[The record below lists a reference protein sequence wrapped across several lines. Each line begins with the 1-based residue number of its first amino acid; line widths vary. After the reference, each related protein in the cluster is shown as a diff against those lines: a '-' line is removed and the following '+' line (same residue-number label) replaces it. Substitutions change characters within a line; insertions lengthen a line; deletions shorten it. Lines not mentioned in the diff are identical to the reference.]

1 MAKAKALDLR
11 AEPLGINAQLINAM
25 RDYIFCPNWTDSI
38 KKKKKKKIQTQQG
51 VILYSVVTCTAQTPH
66 AANLFRL
73 AELDFSRTANRNWT
87 GADTGFFL
95 GVGAPLRNGMTN
107 WWRKQIRRRRLLTR
121 QWHNLN
127 CWEYIVYHKNL
138 HILQNTGCQE
148 PSREGEEAHP
158 LLLPLRSAP
167 AEKNLSREGAVLP
180 KEDKGN
186 REGIPHTHP
195 IP

>member
-1 MAKAKALDLR
+1 MGKAKALDLR
-11 AEPLGINAQLINAM
+11 AEPLGINAPLINAM
-25 RDYIFCPNWTDSI
+25 GDYIFCPNWTDSI
-38 KKKKKKKIQTQQG
+38 KKKKKKIQTQQG

-73 AELDFSRTANRNWT
+73 TELDFSRTANRNRT

-95 GVGAPLRNGMTN
+95 GGGAPLRNGMTN

-127 CWEYIVYHKNL
+127 CWEYIVYHTNL

-167 AEKNLSREGAVLP
+167 AQKNLSREGAVLP

>member
-1 MAKAKALDLR
+1 M
-11 AEPLGINAQLINAM
+11 PWGITFFVQIELILL
-25 RDYIFCPNWTDSI
+25 
-38 KKKKKKKIQTQQG
+38 KKKKIQTQQG

-73 AELDFSRTANRNWT
+73 AELDFSRTANRNRT

-95 GVGAPLRNGMTN
+95 GGGAPLRNGMTN

-127 CWEYIVYHKNL
+127 CWEYIVYHTNL

>member
-1 MAKAKALDLR
+1 MGKAKALDLR
-11 AEPLGINAQLINAM
+11 GGASRHKRPTDQCHGGLHFLSKL
-25 RDYIFCPNWTDSI
+25 NWYY
-38 KKKKKKKIQTQQG
+38 KKKKIQTQQG

-73 AELDFSRTANRNWT
+73 AELDFSRTANRNRR
-87 GADTGFFL
+87 GADTGFFW
-95 GVGAPLRNGMTN
+95 GGGASLRNGMTN

-121 QWHNLN
+121 QWHNFN
-127 CWEYIVYHKNL
+127 CWEYIVYRTNL

-186 REGIPHTHP
+186 DTISTAENT
-195 IP
+195 

>member
-25 RDYIFCPNWTDSI
+25 GDYIFCPNWTDSI
-38 KKKKKKKIQTQQG
+38 KKKKKIQTQQG

-73 AELDFSRTANRNWT
+73 AELDFSRTANRNRT
-87 GADTGFFL
+87 GADTGFFF
-95 GVGAPLRNGMTN
+95 GGGAPLRNGMTN

-127 CWEYIVYHKNL
+127 CWEYIVYHTNL

-148 PSREGEEAHP
+148 PSREGEGAHP

>member
-25 RDYIFCPNWTDSI
+25 GDYIFCPNWTDSI
-38 KKKKKKKIQTQQG
+38 KKKKKKIPTQQG

-66 AANLFRL
+66 ATNLFRL
-73 AELDFSRTANRNWT
+73 AELDFSRTANRNRT
-87 GADTGFFL
+87 GADTGFFF
-95 GVGAPLRNGMTN
+95 GGGAPLRNGMTN

-127 CWEYIVYHKNL
+127 CWEYIVYHTNL

-158 LLLPLRSAP
+158 LLLPLRSAR